1 LEGKLVRKIIF
12 ILQFFIAALVFSTPL
27 KAQDKIE
34 LFGGYSYVRVPVQVF
49 NAVAIGGPIVVTPPG
64 TCPIPVC
71 PPGVGGFITTAHVN
85 TNGWEFSGNY
95 KLAPFL
101 GGVADFSGTYGS
113 THGSNLHLNTYLF
126 GPQVSFPARVSPFA
140 HVLFGLARESLSN
153 PGVPPGTPGLG
164 TNNAFAT
171 AVGAGIDVKV
181 IPFISVRLIQVDYLA
196 TRFGSQTQNQPRA
209 SAGIVL
215 HF

>member
-1 LEGKLVRKIIF
+1 MRRIILV
-12 ILQFFIAALVFSTPL
+12 LTFFIAVLAFSTPL
-27 KAQDKIE
+27 EAQDKIE
-34 LFGGYSYVRVPVQVF
+34 LFGGYSYVRAPVQIF
-49 NAVAIGGPIVVTPPG
+49 NATPIGGPIVVTPPG

-71 PPGVGGFITTAHVN
+71 PPGIGGLFSTTHVS

-95 KLAPFL
+95 KLTSFL

-140 HVLFGLARESLSN
+140 HALFGVAHESLSN

-164 TNNAFAT
+164 ANNAFAT
-171 AVGAGIDVKV
+171 AIGAGIDVKV
-181 IPFISVRLIQVDYLA
+181 VPLVFLRLIQVDYLA
-196 TRFGSQTQNQPRA
+196 TRFGSSTQNQPRA
-209 SAGIVL
+209 SAGIVF

>member
-1 LEGKLVRKIIF
+1 MRIIKLF
-12 ILQFFIAALVFSTPL
+12 PALLLAFLFSSITL
-27 KAQDKIE
+27 RAQDKIE

-71 PPGVGGFITTAHVN
+71 PPGVGGFFSTAHVN

-95 KLAPFL
+95 KLASFL

-140 HVLFGLARESLSN
+140 HALFGVAHESLSN
-153 PGVPPGTPGLG
+153 PGVPSGTPGLG
-164 TNNAFAT
+164 ANNAFAT
-171 AVGAGIDVKV
+171 AIGAGIDVKV
-181 IPFISVRLIQVDYLA
+181 VPFVFVRLIQVDYLA
-196 TRFGSQTQNQPRA
+196 TRFGSSTQNQPRA
-209 SAGIVL
+209 SAGIVF